1 MYSLD
6 KISKLKD
13 GRFSFRY
20 TCPKTQKIKTIWS
33 KQTGDLIQ
41 RRKEIQKLQ
50 AAAPYSSIVSLK
62 PFGMILDRCI
72 DDKKNDVANGHLRQA
87 TLDGYNYDLDRLR
100 PFRLAPI
107 TEDLG
112 CINLVR

>member
-72 DDKKNDVANGHLRQA
+72 DDKKIDVANGHLREA

-107 TEDLG
+107 TENLG
-112 CINLVR
+112 CINLVK